1 MPGLVLLNK
10 TRYCVTR
17 VRPLEGEEGVTAAAQ
32 GSLYLSDWRDG
43 AELGR
48 REARGSWRRGWARRW
63 GRRQEQGQEQG
74 QEVGRRWGRERE
86 AAERREEERG
96 REKEVREVELCSCFS
111 VSLEG
116 GGNMLS

>member
-1 MPGLVLLNK
+1 M
-10 TRYCVTR
+10 TRLWPPEEEEDVT
-17 VRPLEGEEGVTAAAQ
+17 VAAQ
-32 GSLYLSDWRDG
+32 GSLHLSDRREG

-96 REKEVREVELCSCFS
+96 REKEVREVELLSCFS
-111 VSLEG
+111 VSLEEICG
-116 GGNMLS
+116 VRAIDVSH